1 MWVSDKMFKIFRL
14 LENVADNVASLS
26 ELKTKDGKTS
36 IDLASDMERMLEV
49 LSDERKEYIEQNER
63 S

>member
-1 MWVSDKMFKIFRL
+1 MFKIFRL

-36 IDLASDMERMLEV
+36 IDLTSDMERMLEV